1 MMSMAVPYESSGR
14 RSQKGRTRA
23 ALVAAT
29 RDLLGQGRIPT
40 VEEAAAAAEISRT
53 TAYRYFPNQ
62 RSLLA
67 AVHPEIDATS
77 LLPEPAPDDPGQR
90 LDLVMRESLRITTA
104 WEPELRTSLR
114 LSLEPDS
121 EELPALRHGHAI
133 AWIEDA
139 LIPLHHSH
147 PRLDTHRLAIAI
159 RAATG
164 IESFVWLVDVAA
176 LPRGE
181 AAEMLCQTAQAILTN
196 ALATEPA
203 RAPSETAPKVPR

>member
-1 MMSMAVPYESSGR
+1 MEVPYEATGR
-14 RSQKGRTRA
+14 RSQKARTRA

-29 RDLLGQGRIPT
+29 RDLLAQGLIPT
-40 VEEAAAAAEISRT
+40 VEDAAHAADISRT

-77 LLPEPAPDDPGQR
+77 LLPDPAPGEPQNR
-90 LDLVMRESLRITTA
+90 LEIVMRECARITTN

-121 EELPALRHGHAI
+121 AELPVLRRGHAI
-133 AWIEDA
+133 TWIEDA
-139 LIPLHHSH
+139 LTPLHRSH
-147 PRLDTHRLAIAI
+147 PHIDTHRLAIAI

-164 IESFVWLVDVAA
+164 IEAFVWLVDVAG
-176 LPRGE
+176 LPKSE
-181 AAEMLCQTAQAILTN
+181 AAEMLCQTAQALLASAITIRPAN
-196 ALATEPA
+196 AAIGE
-203 RAPSETAPKVPR
+203 SMSCSS